1 MKIKNSLFES
11 PQYVNTMNK
20 IHGSHQ
26 LTVMDAYRINR
37 LIKQLSEL
45 QSEYQELKKGLLE
58 THGEP
63 GTEEDSE
70 NPSVQPGDQYY
81 TVPNENRKDFLK
93 EMGDLLNIEH
103 DLGIEKIPFPSKID
117 DGILVADMDVLDI
130 FFDFGFD
137 DPVESTT

>member
-1 MKIKNSLFES
+1 MKIRNSLFES
-11 PQYVNTMNK
+11 PQYVDTMNK

-26 LTVMDAYRINR
+26 LSVMDAFRINR
-37 LIKQLSEL
+37 LFKQLSEL

-58 THGEP
+58 THGE
-63 GTEEDSE
+63 EQDSE
-70 NPSVQPGDQYY
+70 ASNSDVNSDGTMY
-81 TVPNENRKDFLK
+81 TVSKEKQEDFRK